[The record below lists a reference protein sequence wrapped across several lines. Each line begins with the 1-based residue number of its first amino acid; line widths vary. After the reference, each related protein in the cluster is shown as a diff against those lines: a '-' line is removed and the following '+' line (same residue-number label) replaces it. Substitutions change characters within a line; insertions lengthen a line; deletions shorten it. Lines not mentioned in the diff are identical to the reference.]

1 MSKIVEKTVNSLQAY
16 VSRNILRGEF
26 LLQEFTLEIGSAATK
41 EDENDIVARKLSAL
55 EQDMKDCTKTD
66 RLEECLLQAMFLEMM
81 GHPTPFAYVHAVKLL
96 QQGQLSQKLIGYL
109 ATSAFLDPK
118 HELVVLLINSIQR
131 DLASKV
137 SLVVVMALEIIPKL
151 IHGDFAYVV
160 QPLVVEKTKHYSSAV
175 RKAALLALQHCHS
188 QCGSSQ
194 VPMAS
199 LPVLEKGLADSEINV
214 VSSAAQCIRAC
225 AKDNSSAIGHHLSIP
240 LLDVLSQLRLKRVH
254 SDYEFGGISAPWLQM
269 TILSALGRMQLNT
282 EETDKVL
289 AAIKE
294 ILDSRVVNQTIYYAI
309 LWESLHTLSKVL
321 ASGSSL
327 EKSAVACI
335 ARMLHSNSTDLNYSG
350 VDALERVLAKCCPSE
365 AVTCQDVI
373 IDCLHHPDESVR
385 IKTLNL
391 LVTMANETNVAAI
404 VNRIL
409 KYTSAAVD
417 SSVRSFV
424 CEKIIYLLKLYSG
437 DVRWCA
443 MTFANLLVIA
453 PSHVAEATVLD
464 FINIFSKDDGVLPCI
479 LPELLKEDVSCV
491 GENASF
497 VMLLAWALGEV
508 RPESSPSCLTFS
520 EATSKLMSLLE
531 VSKSHSSLCLCILTS
546 LLKLLLSWKCSFQ
559 DDKGTLTCLACSDAS
574 PLLKQRTRELLNLNE
589 LLHRKEDAL
598 ESREQ
603 TESGFK
609 VDTTLSFLDGYVCKA
624 LEAGAVPYKPRLFA
638 AVTLEDVRNASATA
652 AGSISDVAGSSA
664 VRTGSDTDLFSPDY
678 HSFTS
683 DAVAAESSLKT
694 SLWSAQGRRKSDSIE
709 HQAAKLDDTVTEN
722 SKQEDV
728 ELMKTLFSSASTSKT
743 ANPDTVSSPQSCS
756 EDVDVVSSAGPPQQK
771 TVVSKSAELWGI
783 DLKRHS

>member
-1 MSKIVEKTVNSLQAY
+1 
-16 VSRNILRGEF
+16 
-26 LLQEFTLEIGSAATK
+26 
-41 EDENDIVARKLSAL
+41 
-55 EQDMKDCTKTD
+55 
-66 RLEECLLQAMFLEMM
+66 
-81 GHPTPFAYVHAVKLL
+81 
-96 QQGQLSQKLIGYL
+96 
-109 ATSAFLDPK
+109 
-118 HELVVLLINSIQR
+118 
-131 DLASKV
+131 
-137 SLVVVMALEIIPKL
+137 
-151 IHGDFAYVV
+151 
-160 QPLVVEKTKHYSSAV
+160 
-175 RKAALLALQHCHS
+175 
-188 QCGSSQ
+188 
-194 VPMAS
+194 
-199 LPVLEKGLADSEINV
+199 
-214 VSSAAQCIRAC
+214 
-225 AKDNSSAIGHHLSIP
+225 
-240 LLDVLSQLRLKRVH
+240 
-254 SDYEFGGISAPWLQM
+254 
-269 TILSALGRMQLNT
+269 
-282 EETDKVL
+282 
-289 AAIKE
+289 
-294 ILDSRVVNQTIYYAI
+294 
-309 LWESLHTLSKVL
+309 
-321 ASGSSL
+321 
-327 EKSAVACI
+327 
-335 ARMLHSNSTDLNYSG
+335 
-350 VDALERVLAKCCPSE
+350 
-365 AVTCQDVI
+365 
-373 IDCLHHPDESVR
+373 
-385 IKTLNL
+385 
-391 LVTMANETNVAAI
+391 
-404 VNRIL
+404 
-409 KYTSAAVD
+409 
-417 SSVRSFV
+417 
-424 CEKIIYLLKLYSG
+424 
-437 DVRWCA
+437 

-479 LPELLKEDVSCV
+479 LPELLNEDVSCV

-603 TESGFK
+603 TESDFK

-728 ELMKTLFSSASTSKT
+728 ELMKALFSSTSTSKA
-743 ANPDTVSSPQSCS
+743 ANPDTISSPQSSS